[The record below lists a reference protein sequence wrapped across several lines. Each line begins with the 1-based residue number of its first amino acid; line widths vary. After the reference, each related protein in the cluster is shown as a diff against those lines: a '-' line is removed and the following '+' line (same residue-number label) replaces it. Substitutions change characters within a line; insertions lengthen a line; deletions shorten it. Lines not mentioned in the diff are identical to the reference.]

1 MTQPSNMSA
10 KKIFI
15 QELRVIQN
23 ILKESLHCLQYEA
36 ENTVEGF
43 TYKRAK
49 KASVDINE
57 LLFFSEFI

>member
-49 KASVDINE
+49 KASKTVLTIKS
-57 LLFFSEFI
+57 SE